1 MNIRKS
7 LLLFVVFLMPYITVW
22 ANESERYQIPSTQVI
37 AIADTQANKQYEL
50 LIKLPESYQENKDKT
65 YPVIYFTD
73 AVWHIEL
80 LSSISAF
87 MMEDVILVGISW
99 QKDIEKSLIAEHG
112 EYVSRFRD
120 YSFRKSSDPVKQAK
134 YKLGQANNHL
144 AFIQKDVFNYV
155 EKNYRTKTD
164 NRSYFGFSSGGL
176 FGTYVLMTQPE
187 TFKNYL
193 LGSPSL
199 WRLSELAAMVDLQNK
214 KLNANVFV
222 SYGALEEKLKPHID
236 DFISLMS
243 NRNDKTLT
251 LERVEIKSAGH
262 SDSSPMMAVRS
273 IKWLAELE
281 NKGEK

>member
-1 MNIRKS
+1 M
-7 LLLFVVFLMPYITVW
+7 LLTPVMSVQAGDSDLY
-22 ANESERYQIPSTQVI
+22 EIPRTQVVPI
-37 AIADTQANKQYEL
+37 KDTQANKQYEL
-50 LIKLPESYQENKDKT
+50 LIKLPESYANNNDKK

-80 LSSISAF
+80 LSSVTSF

-99 QKDIEKSLIAEHG
+99 QKDVEKELKEEHG

-120 YSFRKSSDPVKQAK
+120 YSFRKSTDPKRQAK
-134 YKLGQANNHL
+134 YKLGQASNHL

-155 EKNYRTKTD
+155 ESKYRTEPN

-176 FGTYVLMTQPE
+176 FGTYVLMKQPE

-199 WRLSELAAMVDLQNK
+199 WRLSELEAITDIKNK

-222 SYGALEEKLKPHID
+222 SYGALEEKLKPYID
-236 DFISLMS
+236 DFVSLMTK
-243 NRNDKTLT
+243 RNDKTLR
-251 LERVEIKSAGH
+251 LKHVEIEAAGH
-262 SDSSPMMAVRS
+262 SDSSPMLTVRS
-273 IKWLAELE
+273 IKWLADLQV
-281 NKGEK
+281 KGDK